1 MRLRGVDLHG
11 YKSFAARTALQFDA
25 PVTAIVGPNGSGK
38 SNVMDA
44 LRWAIGAG
52 SGRSLRT
59 RRAEDVVFSG
69 GRDRAASGFA
79 EVRVQFDNSDQWLS
93 LDAAEVEIVRR
104 VHRDGQSEV
113 RVNGRLALLRDVQDL
128 FRSSGLGAGGFALMS
143 QGLVD
148 EMLRL
153 RPQERRQAIEEVG
166 GVRQHRYQMDESRRR
181 RQRAQEHLARA
192 WLLRDELAPR
202 LKTLERSARRARRL
216 IDLQSQLDD
225 AQRAYFRRASADIE
239 LQLLRRHEAATT
251 AAAARADAEQGREAA
266 TDALAA
272 VERETALA
280 RRSVESAAEKIRDAR
295 SELRGLEHQ
304 QELDQQQRSW
314 LGREVAALK
323 SQLPISHDRQPV
335 VDLNA
340 AREALA
346 DANRRLDVARHERM
360 AAEQHRAQAVA
371 QHERAIVEIDAIRSR
386 AAALARRWRA
396 NAAQVSGSD
405 TEERRTVEAAEQA
418 EAKRDRAEA
427 HLRNTEREL
436 AEAREEAANQSEQR
450 QRIERRLADI
460 EQQIVAT
467 EESELR
473 GDTLRAQVLAR
484 LKDTVRAEALF
495 GELLDAELFEELDL
509 AVAGVERIIE
519 ADAGRGNALV
529 SSRADEL
536 IDAVLEN
543 VEFVE
548 DIGSARRAVEDGRTA
563 VTRSGIVVRP
573 NGLVQAGSTRPGAAR
588 LRERRAQLKT
598 EQAEQVALLQQLN
611 QAANS
616 HRSLEALETARSLA
630 QSRVENLRIVFDER
644 RGAREVI
651 RLRCAAAAAQRRAD
665 DGEIATLRRRLH
677 QARCDRE
684 ASARLLND
692 SVVAAPVDFA
702 ELERERDQCA
712 AELAEARAQ
721 SHTRERARADRARL
735 YSLTR
740 ELETVEATIREREP
754 QLEMAQRTASA
765 TDAHHAAKDQLGVL
779 EERRARAARRLEQAQ
794 QTRLVAERRDVEAA
808 AALRESESTR
818 ARLSAEAAAQGVS
831 LHETSVSAQ
840 PGMEFNGS
848 NGVSAHASNGSE
860 PRPRQGSVTAVALA
874 EPSAA
879 ELKQSV
885 DEIRG
890 KLQRLGPVDPGA
902 AKEHAIEQERWQQM
916 ETQITDL
923 EATESALLQAE
934 RELETLIDRTFRQT
948 CEQVDAAF
956 RHYFQLMFRGGQA
969 ELLLTEDAPGDDEE
983 RESERTPRMT
993 GVDIRAQ
1000 PPGKRVS
1007 TLGLLSGGERALT
1020 AIALLFA
1027 LLEVRPAPFCILDEV
1042 DAALDEANVE
1052 RFVTALKERA
1062 QQTQFVIITHN
1073 RRTIEQADSIFGVT
1087 MGAAGVSRLLSVR
1100 LDQIPQTVS

>member
-1 MRLRGVDLHG
+1 MRLQGVDLHG

-25 PVTAIVGPNGSGK
+25 PVTAVVGPNGSGK

-79 EVRVQFDNSDQWLS
+79 EVRVRFDNSDQWLS

-113 RVNGRLALLRDVQDL
+113 RVNGRPALLRDVQDL

-166 GVRQHRYQMDESRRR
+166 GVRQHRHQMDESRRR

-192 WLLRDELAPR
+192 RLLRDELTPR

-216 IDLQSQLDD
+216 IDLQRQLDD
-225 AQRAYFRRASADIE
+225 AQRAYFRTASADIE
-239 LQLLRRHEAATT
+239 QELLRRHEIATS

-272 VERETALA
+272 VERETATA
-280 RRSVESAAEKIRDAR
+280 RRSVESAAEKIRHAR
-295 SELRGLEHQ
+295 AELRGLEHQ

-314 LGREVAALK
+314 LAREVAALK
-323 SQLPISHDRQPV
+323 SQLPGSHDRQPV
-335 VDLNA
+335 ADLNVA
-340 AREALA
+340 QQALA
-346 DANRRLDVARHERM
+346 DANRRLDAARHERM
-360 AAEQHRAQAVA
+360 TAEQHRAQAVA
-371 QHERAIVEIDAIRSR
+371 QHERAIAEINAVRSR
-386 AAALARRWRA
+386 AAELTRRWRA

-405 TEERRTVEAAEQA
+405 SEERRTVEAVEQA
-418 EAKRDRAEA
+418 ETELHRAEA
-427 HLRNTEREL
+427 DLRTTERQL

-450 QRIERRLADI
+450 QQLERRLADI
-460 EQQIVAT
+460 EQQIVST
-467 EESELR
+467 KEHELR

-484 LKDTVRAEALF
+484 MKDTVRAEALF
-495 GELLDAELFEELDL
+495 GELLDAELYEKLDL
-509 AVAGVERIIE
+509 AIAGVERIVE
-519 ADAGRGNALV
+519 ADVGRGNALV
-529 SSRADEL
+529 DSRADEL
-536 IDAVLEN
+536 IDAVLKN

-548 DIGSARRAVEDGRTA
+548 DIGSARSAAEDGRTA

-573 NGLVQAGSTRPGAAR
+573 NGLVQAGGTRPGAAR

-598 EQAEQVALLQQLN
+598 EQAEQVALLRELN
-611 QAANS
+611 QATNND
-616 HRSLEALETARSLA
+616 RSLEALETERSLA
-630 QSRVENLRIVFDER
+630 QSRVENLRIVFDEC

-665 DGEIATLRRRLH
+665 EGEIATLRPRLH
-677 QARCDRE
+677 QSIRHRE

-692 SVVAAPVDFA
+692 SVAAAPVDFA

-721 SHTRERARADRARL
+721 SHARERARADRTRV

-740 ELETVEATIREREP
+740 ELETVEATVREREP
-754 QLEMAQRTASA
+754 QLEMAQMTASD
-765 TDAHHAAKDQLGVL
+765 TDAHQAAKEHLAVL
-779 EERRARAARRLEQAQ
+779 EERRALATRRLEQAQ

-818 ARLSAEAAAQGVS
+818 ARVAAEAAAEGIS
-831 LHETSVSAQ
+831 LHESSASVQ

-848 NGVSAHASNGSE
+848 NGVSAHARNGSE
-860 PRPRQGSVTAVALA
+860 PKSRQGGVTAVALA
-874 EPSAA
+874 EPTAV
-879 ELKQSV
+879 ELRHSV
-885 DEIRG
+885 DEIKG

-902 AKEHAIEQERWQQM
+902 ANEHAVEQERWQQL
-916 ETQITDL
+916 ETQIADL

-934 RELETLIDRTFRQT
+934 RELETLIDRRFRQT

-956 RHYFQLMFRGGQA
+956 RRYFQLMFRGGQA
-969 ELLLTEDAPGDDEE
+969 ELLLTEDAPNDVEE
-983 RESERTPRMT
+983 QESEGTRRTT

-1052 RFVTALKERA
+1052 RFVNALKERA
-1062 QQTQFVIITHN
+1062 RQTQFVIITHN
-1073 RRTIEQADSIFGVT
+1073 RRTIEQADSIYGVT

-1100 LDQIPQTVS
+1100 LDQIPQPAS

>member
-113 RVNGRLALLRDVQDL
+113 RVNGRPALLRDVQDL

-192 WLLRDELAPR
+192 RLLRDELTPR

-225 AQRAYFRRASADIE
+225 AQRAYFRRASTDIE
-239 LQLLRRHEAATT
+239 MQLLRRHEAATT

-272 VERETALA
+272 VERETAMA
-280 RRSVESAAEKIRDAR
+280 RRTVETAAEKIRDAR

-304 QELDQQQRSW
+304 QELDQRQRSW

-323 SQLPISHDRQPV
+323 SQLPTSHDRQPV
-335 VDLNA
+335 VDLDA

-346 DANRRLDVARHERM
+346 DANRRLDVARHERT
-360 AAEQHRAQAVA
+360 ASEQRRTQAVA

-405 TEERRTVEAAEQA
+405 TEERRTVEAVEQA
-418 EAKRDRAEA
+418 EATLQRAEA

-436 AEAREEAANQSEQR
+436 AEAREEAVRQSEQR

-509 AVAGVERIIE
+509 AIAGVERIIE

-529 SSRADEL
+529 NSQAEEL
-536 IDAVLEN
+536 IEAVLEN

-548 DIGSARRAVEDGRTA
+548 DISSARRAAGGGRTA

-588 LRERRAQLKT
+588 LRERRAQLEA
-598 EQAEQVALLQQLN
+598 EQAEQLALLQAVN
-611 QAANS
+611 QATDN
-616 HRSLEALETARSLA
+616 HRSLEALEAARSLA
-630 QSRVENLRIVFDER
+630 HSRVEHLRFVLDER
-644 RGAREVI
+644 RGVREVI

-665 DGEIATLRRRLH
+665 EGEIATLRRRLH
-677 QARCDRE
+677 QGTSDRE

-721 SHTRERARADRARL
+721 SHARERARADRARL

-740 ELETVEATIREREP
+740 ELETVEAAIREREP
-754 QLEMAQRTASA
+754 QLEIAQRTASA
-765 TDAHHAAKDQLGVL
+765 TDAHQAADEQLGVL

-818 ARLSAEAAAQGVS
+818 ARLSAEAAAEGIS

-848 NGVSAHASNGSE
+848 NGVSAHARNGSE
-860 PRPRQGSVTAVALA
+860 PGSRQGSVTAVALA
-874 EPSAA
+874 EPTAA

-885 DEIRG
+885 DEMRG

-916 ETQITDL
+916 ETQIADL

-934 RELETLIDRTFRQT
+934 RELETLIDRKFRQT
-948 CEQVDAAF
+948 CEQVDTAF

-969 ELLLTEDAPGDDEE
+969 ELLLTEDAPSDDE
-983 RESERTPRMT
+983 RESEGTRRTT

-1052 RFVTALKERA
+1052 RFVNALKERA